1 MIALVGS
8 LVVFWSSKM
17 FPGTLPICECVWCHV
32 QEMGDVIVI
41 LGCQFDHIWN
51 SLKSKWLCTP
61 VKDLGLFVCFAL
73 CFKTDFSM

>member
-1 MIALVGS
+1 
-8 LVVFWSSKM
+8 M

-32 QEMGDVIVI
+32 QEMEDVIVI

-51 SLKSKWLCTP
+51 SLKSKWLGTP

-73 CFKTDFSM
+73 FLVFVCFEQFRCSERLKEML